1 MEKRKGGKDDVMKV
15 SWQLLH
21 LLMVESLLL
30 QSKVAK
36 DKEGEACNVVNN
48 NIVIVQD
55 ITDK

>member
-1 MEKRKGGKDDVMKV
+1 MSEDVNDVMKV

-48 NIVIVQD
+48 IVIVQA